1 MPTLTVRMVR
11 AALLWQ
17 GLGFSLG
24 GLVLAEKGLGLLPWI
39 WALRGAHI
47 HILLM
52 GWLVQLAT
60 GVAYWILPRFDAAGS
75 RGDER
80 PIWAAYRALNLGV
93 VLAALAGPLGLAP
106 LALAAGALYALA
118 GALLVR
124 HLWRRVLA
132 FRNLPRPGHE

>member
-17 GLGFSLG
+17 GLGFCLG
-24 GLVLAEKGLGLLPWI
+24 GLVLAEKGLGWLPWV
-39 WALRGAHI
+39 WALRDAHI
-47 HILLM
+47 HILLV
-52 GWLVQLAT
+52 GWLVQLAS

-80 PIWAAYRALNLGV
+80 PVQAAFVALNAGV
-93 VLAALAGPLGLAP
+93 VLAALAAPVGLAP

-118 GALLVR
+118 GALLVG

-132 FRNLPRPGHE
+132 FRTLPRPGRE